1 MPEPKKPK
9 KFNYLK
15 FEKLTP
21 MHWELYR
28 LIEARTLGTEN
39 KVSQA
44 EIYAH
49 MKAKGY
55 DVTWNE
61 SQNQHDDHCRW
72 LWNLVEEI
80 KYSLE
85 VDHIIT
91 HDQDY
96 NYCLGDRD
104 EVLREFG
111 RLKKR
116 KDIADERMSAMLTK
130 IEQDGQFKLTSN
142 KDEPITEES
151 LAKLYHETFNDKGKK
166 RASAT

>member
-1 MPEPKKPK
+1 MPNTKKPREY
-9 KFNYLK
+9 KFLK

-55 DVTWNE
+55 DVSWNE
-61 SQNQHDDHCRW
+61 SQNQHNDHCRW
-72 LWNLVEEI
+72 LWDLVDEI

-85 VDHIIT
+85 VDHYIT
-91 HDQDY
+91 HDDDY
-96 NYCLGDRD
+96 NYCLADKD
-104 EVLREFG
+104 EAMREFG
-111 RLKKR
+111 RLYR
-116 KDIADERMSAMLTK
+116 RHMIAKERMLAMMDK
-130 IEQDGQFKLTSN
+130 MEQDGQFKLLSN
-142 KDEPITEES
+142 QDNPIDEES